1 MFRIS
6 VSCYLALLLSL
17 MAVCLAQRATIQND
31 QGQTIVVSP
40 TTDEWGN
47 VYSVAVATVY
57 TSATPSTTK
66 SSRKQSS
73 VTAVPTAL
81 SSTPRRYYTVT
92 EGKILDYSSYQSSV
106 TAALDSDAAVAY
118 AKYTSGSHDTL
129 AYQSAAS
136 ARVGPL
142 DGLIGLMI
150 ASSLATGLVIHPQ
163 SLF

>member
-1 MFRIS
+1 MSRFPL
-6 VSCYLALLLSL
+6 YLALFMSL
-17 MAVCLAQRATIQND
+17 MLSCLAQQATIQND

-47 VYSVAVATVY
+47 VYSVAVATVS
-57 TSATPSTTK
+57 TSATPSPTK
-66 SSRKQSS
+66 SSRKQSTITS
-73 VTAVPTAL
+73 IPTSF

-129 AYQSAAS
+129 AYQSSASAS
-136 ARVGPL
+136 ARPHG
-142 DGLIGLMI
+142 GLIGLGTAFSVGM
-150 ASSLATGLVIHPQ
+150 GLILCLQ
-163 SLF
+163 RLF